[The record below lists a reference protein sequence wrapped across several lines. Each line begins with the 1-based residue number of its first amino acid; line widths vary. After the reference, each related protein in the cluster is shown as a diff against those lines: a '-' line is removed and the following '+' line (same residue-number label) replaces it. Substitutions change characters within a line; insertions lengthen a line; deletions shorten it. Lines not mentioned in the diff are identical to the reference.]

1 MTDQVNQLHLSPDEL
16 LTTTRAVRKRLDF
29 DRPLDLALVREC
41 LELALQA
48 PNGGNG
54 QNWHFMLVTDPQ
66 KKASLADIYRKGW
79 AIYSSAFR
87 DLIPPD
93 EKPLAQQGITQKGIS
108 ERMAGSGDYLARNMQ
123 RAPVLLIPCFAGR
136 IDHAGDN
143 ASLMQASQYG
153 SLLPAV
159 WSFMLAARARGLGT
173 CWTTLH
179 LFFEEEAAN
188 VLGIS
193 YTSVTQAAMIPVAH
207 VRGDVFHR
215 GPRGNLDE
223 VLHINEW

>member
-16 LTTTRAVRKRLDF
+16 LSTTRAVGKRLDF
-29 DRPLDLALVREC
+29 DHPLDLALVREC

-54 QNWHFMLVTDPQ
+54 QNWHFVLVTDPE
-66 KKASLADIYRKGW
+66 KKTRLANIYRKGW
-79 AIYSSAFR
+79 AIYSSAFH
-87 DLIPPD
+87 DLIPSD

-108 ERMAGSGDYLARNMQ
+108 ERMAGSGDYLARNMH

-136 IDHAGDN
+136 VDHTGEN

-159 WSFMLAARARGLGT
+159 WSFMLAARSRGLGT

-179 LFFEEEAAN
+179 LFFEAEAAN
-188 VLGIS
+188 VLEIP
-193 YTSVTQAAMIPVAH
+193 YESVTQAAMIPVAH
-207 VRGDVFHR
+207 ILGDAFHR
-215 GPRGNLDE
+215 APRVSLDE
-223 VLHINEW
+223 VLHMNRW